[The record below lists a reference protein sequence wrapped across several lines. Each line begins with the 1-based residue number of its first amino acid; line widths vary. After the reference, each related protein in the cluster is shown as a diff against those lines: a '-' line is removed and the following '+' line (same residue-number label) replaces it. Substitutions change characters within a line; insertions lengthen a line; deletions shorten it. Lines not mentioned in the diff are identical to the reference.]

1 MKYFY
6 NILFVVILSKSLLA
20 SDYNYNMEGIGTSTT
35 KTMTLNN
42 GSKFLLYENNIG
54 WTDNLGNYGKS
65 FCFGR
70 IKINERIASKFHLIC
85 ESTDQNGNTSWS
97 EFSRADTNMDAGA
110 GKSKY
115 IDGTGIYKGF
125 IGAECIFSTKYL
137 EDNLFFKTKCK
148 VENKVIEKIAGK

>member
-6 NILFVVILSKSLLA
+6 NILFVVLVSKSLLA
-20 SDYNYNMEGIGTSTT
+20 SNYNYNMEGIGTSTS

-42 GSKFLLYENNIG
+42 GIKFLLYENNIG

-70 IKINERIASKFHLIC
+70 IKILNSIAEKFNLIC
-85 ESTDQNGNTSWS
+85 ESTDQNGNKSWS
-97 EFSRADTNMDAGA
+97 EFSRSDTNMDAGA

>member
-6 NILFVVILSKSLLA
+6 NILFVVLVSKSLLA
-20 SDYNYNMEGIGTSTT
+20 SNYNYNMEGIGTSTT

-70 IKINERIASKFHLIC
+70 IKILNSIAEKFNLIC
-85 ESTDQNGNTSWS
+85 EATDQNGNKSWS
-97 EFSRADTNMDAGA
+97 EFSRSDTNMDAGA